1 VGLAAH
7 DGIRDLCVCVGGRDA
22 GAAVIRGR
30 ATREGVSELW
40 LSWTAPR
47 IRRGR
52 ACFEA
57 QSRHGGARQSGSSM
71 H

>member
-30 ATREGVSELW
+30 AKREGVVRPCGWEG
-40 LSWTAPR
+40 
-47 IRRGR
+47 RGCR
-52 ACFEA
+52 GNKGVREGVVRPC
-57 QSRHGGARQSGSSM
+57 GCLG
-71 H
+71 